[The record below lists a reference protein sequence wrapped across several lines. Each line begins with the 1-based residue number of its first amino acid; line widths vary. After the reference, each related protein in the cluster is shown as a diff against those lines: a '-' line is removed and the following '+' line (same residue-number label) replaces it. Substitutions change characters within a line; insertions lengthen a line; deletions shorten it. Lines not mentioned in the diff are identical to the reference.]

1 MNDQQRTACRTF
13 GSVLLIGVLGLA
25 LAVLADSPIVDAAR
39 RRPASRPTVSL
50 FGSVAPQIA
59 VLRWFN
65 HGPSPLLLTGKITL
79 LDFWGTGCGV
89 CVASLPAVERL
100 ARATGPEVEV
110 VLVHDR
116 LAAKVRKTA
125 HGDLVGEMVPAE
137 DVLPAFLAERKVGL
151 PVAMTDTLTFR
162 RYTAMV
168 VPLYVVVD
176 AQGIIRYAD
185 NHPPSPEFFQQLAE
199 RVPVQ

>member
-1 MNDQQRTACRTF
+1 MLGGAVVT
-13 GSVLLIGVLGLA
+13 GVLGLA
-25 LAVLADSPIVDAAR
+25 LAALADSPLVEAAKH
-39 RRPASRPTVSL
+39 RPMPSAIPSVV
-50 FGSVAPQIA
+50 GSAAPQIA

-65 HGPSPLLLTGKITL
+65 HAQSPLLLTGKTTL

-89 CVASLPAVERL
+89 CVASLSAVEEL
-100 ARATGPEVEV
+100 ARGVGPQVEV

-116 LAAKVRKTA
+116 RAAKIRKSA

-137 DVLPAFLAERKVGL
+137 DVLPEFLTERKLGL

-176 AQGIIRYAD
+176 AHGIIRYAE
-185 NHPPSPEFFQQLAE
+185 NHPPDIGLLRGISASN
-199 RVPVQ
+199 